1 MVRAYNVDNCGFVS
15 IVNQK
20 RFNCKWI
27 SDTSTI
33 DVKFQKKGNYKTI
46 LIVQHDK
53 LEPQTDA
60 EIIRKFWKRSIPNM
74 IESLY
79 LPIGAR
85 GRVILMTPKNVPKLK
100 SFQSLYRFFP
110 TTRSSV
116 KSYSKMHI
124 CICFINI

>member
-1 MVRAYNVDNCGFVS
+1 
-15 IVNQK
+15 
-20 RFNCKWI
+20 
-27 SDTSTI
+27 
-33 DVKFQKKGNYKTI
+33 VKFQKKGNYKTI

-116 KSYSKMHI
+116 
-124 CICFINI
+124 